1 MKELIKKII
10 VVRSYYAGNW
20 AAEVVAVDE
29 TNGMIKLTDAY
40 RLWNWT
46 AKDGISL
53 SDIANNGVKAGKICK
68 PVTVWLNIK
77 DCYELIEMQPAA
89 FETIKALAK

>member
-1 MKELIKKII
+1 MKELIKTNI

-20 AAEVVAVDE
+20 AGTVTAIDE
-29 TNGMIKLTDAY
+29 TNGMIKLENAH

-46 AKDGISL
+46 AKNGISL
-53 SDIANNGVKAGKICK
+53 SEVATNGVTAGKICTA
-68 PVTVWLNIK
+68 VTVRLNMK
-77 DCYELIEMQPAA
+77 DCYELIDMSNEA